1 MTFQLLTDVAASLAD
16 FKRDP
21 MRVICEGAGEAVTIL
36 HQNKPAFYAIPP
48 ALYEAMLDVI
58 DDALLTEVMRTRRG
72 ELTVRLD
79 IDGLT
84 AQAEV
89 LDNGKEAVSFPLQIS
104 KT

>member
-1 MTFQLLTDVAASLAD
+1 
-16 FKRDP
+16 
-21 MRVICEGAGEAVTIL
+21 
-36 HQNKPAFYAIPP
+36 
-48 ALYEAMLDVI
+48 
-58 DDALLTEVMRTRRG
+58 MRTRRG